1 MNTPDYAAAV
11 LASAEAGASTTLSWP
26 PCAGACGSWLIP
38 RPGSC
43 RVRFCSR
50 SRTCHAWTSCPSR
63 HLTGPV
69 TCSTGWWS
77 SS

>member
-11 LASAEAGASTTLSWP
+11 LANAEAGGIHSAEL
-26 PCAGACGSWLIP
+26 AALRRRLRSWLIP
-38 RPGSC
+38 RPDSC

-50 SRTCHAWTSCPSR
+50 SRTCHGWTSCPSR

-69 TCSTGWWS
+69 TCSTGW
-77 SS
+77 